1 MTLTQEQVPWGAASM
16 LIRTHGDHAKAY
28 ADRRISAL
36 TAIGDADGV
45 TMWKNIVNCIN
56 QLSATESSN

>member
-28 ADRRISAL
+28 ANKRISAL
-36 TAIGDADGV
+36 TAIGDVDGV
-45 TMWKNIVNCIN
+45 AMWKKIANCIN
-56 QLSATESSN
+56 QLSRTGSSN